1 MDFRV
6 FLYFLKLFNN
16 NNIYKYILSNIDM
29 KLRYVILISI
39 IIFFCMFLT
48 SISAQTTNSEKIFN
62 LGGVTYSPFKQTTQ
76 AQSIFIAQ
84 EGAHKR
90 VNGDRFSSSN
100 GTKIIGIPDN
110 YDIPGISGKPDPVI
124 GTEHYPPIKYS
135 DKMYGDIGYVPGT
148 NPEKLFSY
156 AKNNRAPTD
165 SSTVVNIWNTA
176 PLEGS
181 YHIPVLLVDFAD
193 FPHTLDSAI
202 FEDQFNDNTYLDGNG
217 TSVSRYYYKE
227 SYGKLNITYDVYE
240 WRTLS
245 AQTYNWYGT
254 GNNAF
259 QFLLDTMQLFGTG
272 PNAIDFTQYDFDNDG
287 RIDGVVI
294 LHAGY
299 AGEEA
304 EVGNIRS
311 QTRIFAQST
320 NYSIQG
326 KYYGNVAIV
335 NEITKPTFCSNY
347 VNSYAYPTDCRGKV
361 LTEVHEFA
369 HVLGLPDLYQL
380 SPQGV
385 QVGMG
390 LGDITMMAQQDRYPQ
405 HPINLDA
412 WSRYFFGWITPT
424 IIEDEMYGN
433 YLINSIDTN
442 SEAAYILK
450 DNSKMNLRE
459 YFIVTNR
466 YISSSSSNQDKWLFG
481 GPVPG
486 QTVLLNGGLE
496 ILHVDE
502 AYIEA
507 QYPTNTVMY
516 DSDMNMYNDTV
527 SHPGIVF
534 EQNYLN
540 DVSNNITVSFEDL
553 YNTEAEVYYTNPPN
567 FGTFDNI
574 ARIYSPSVWDTT
586 SKTYNGLVDTEVKV
600 QTLSVGGVNV
610 LAYLQSSNPPLSVQI
625 LNPLPNHAYQKNTII
640 DFNETHIGNSGNVS
654 CTWSKEGDAIIST
667 NCSFSASPS
676 SFGINYTGCSPIL
689 VPITLIL
696 KDLTTSQEVTDNVNI
711 KVYGASQRCE
721 SANNTNQMAIID

>member
-1 MDFRV
+1 
-6 FLYFLKLFNN
+6 
-16 NNIYKYILSNIDM
+16 M
-29 KLRYVILISI
+29 KLRYLILIST
-39 IIFFCMFLT
+39 IIFGCMFLT
-48 SISAQTTNSEKIFN
+48 SISAQTINPEKLFN

-84 EGAHKR
+84 EGVHKR
-90 VNGDRFSSSN
+90 VNGNRFSSSIS
-100 GTKIIGIPDN
+100 TKIIGIPDN
-110 YDIPGISGKPDPVI
+110 YDIPGISSKPDLVI

-135 DKMYGDIGYVPGT
+135 DKMYGDVGYVPGT
-148 NPEKLFSY
+148 TPKELFSY

-165 SSTVVNIWNTA
+165 SSSVVNIWNTA

-193 FPHTLDSAI
+193 FPHTLDKSI
-202 FEDQFNDNTYLDGNG
+202 FEDQFNDSTYLDGNG
-217 TSVSRYYYKE
+217 TSVSKYYYKE

-272 PNAIDFTQYDFDNDG
+272 ANAIDFTQYDSDNDG
-287 RIDGVVI
+287 RLDGVI
-294 LHAGY
+294 MLHAGY
-299 AGEEA
+299 AGEEMGA
-304 EVGNIRS
+304 GSIRS

-335 NEITKPTFCSNY
+335 NEITEPMTCSNY
-347 VNSYAYPTDCRGKV
+347 VNFNSYPTDCRGKV
-361 LTEVHEFA
+361 LTTVHEFA

-380 SPQGV
+380 SPQGA

-390 LGDITMMAQQDRYPQ
+390 LGDITMMAQHDRYPQ

-424 IIEDEMYGN
+424 IIEDGMDGN

-481 GPVPG
+481 GSSGALYNV
-486 QTVLLNGGLE
+486 NGGLE

-516 DSDMNMYNDTV
+516 DSDMNMYNDTI

-534 EQNYLN
+534 EQDILANA
-540 DVSNNITVSFEDL
+540 SNNQMIGFNDL
-553 YNTEAEVYYTNPPN
+553 YSIEWQN
-567 FGTFDNI
+567 FLSDPTSGTFDNI
-574 ARIYSPSVWDTT
+574 ARVYPTYNVFWDTT
-586 SKTYNGLVDTEVKV
+586 SKTYNGLVDTGVKV

-610 LAYLQSSNPPLSVQI
+610 LAYLQSSNPPLSVEI
-625 LNPLPNHAYQKNTII
+625 TNPLPNHTYQKNTII
-640 DFNETHIGNSGNVS
+640 DFNETHIGNNGNVS

-696 KDLTTSQEVTDNVNI
+696 KDLATNQEVTDNVNI
-711 KVYGASQRCE
+711 KVYGTSQRCE
-721 SANNTNQMAIID
+721 SANNNTQMAITD